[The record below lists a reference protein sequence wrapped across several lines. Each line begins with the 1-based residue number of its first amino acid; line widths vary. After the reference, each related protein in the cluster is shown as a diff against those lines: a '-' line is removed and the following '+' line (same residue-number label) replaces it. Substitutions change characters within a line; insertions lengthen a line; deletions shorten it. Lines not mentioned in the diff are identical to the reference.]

1 MIELLHG
8 VIGVVLLTLGRRLF
22 WVFVGCVGFVAGYQV
37 AHQYLGLQPS
47 WVAWTGA
54 LLCGLGGALVA
65 VFFQTLAII
74 LGGFAAGSAVG
85 AYLTVLMGFTSV
97 PVINILGG
105 LLGAILLYVL
115 FDGALIVLSSI
126 VGSILVVQVL
136 VWNPQAEV
144 VLFLVLI
151 AAGIWFQAAWLRKQK
166 PKKD

>member
-1 MIELLHG
+1 MFDLLHG
-8 VIGVVLLTLGRRLF
+8 VIGVVILTLGRRLF

-37 AHQYLGLQPS
+37 AQQYLGLQPS
-47 WVAWTGA
+47 WMAWLSALLFGTIGA
-54 LLCGLGGALVA
+54 LLA

-74 LGGFAAGSAVG
+74 LGGFAAGTTVG
-85 AYLTVLMGFTSV
+85 AYLTVLAGFTSV

-105 LLGAILLYVL
+105 ILGAILLYVL
-115 FDGALIVLSSI
+115 FDWALIVLSSI

-136 VWNPQAEV
+136 AWNPQAEM
-144 VLFLVLI
+144 VLSLVLM